1 LIKKIRNSLAA
12 KLFFLIAA
20 TLLVISF
27 ILYGIVMA
35 VMPISYKNLATSNYS
50 AQISQLTSELTSS
63 TLEDGI
69 PKIYNFCIKNGAVA
83 LLTGNGTEMSFGGN
97 GMEELNEESPTQ
109 TTTVSLSF
117 QETTKNYT
125 LTISI
130 SSNTVN
136 QIAQTFTKLLPIVTG
151 IILLISSIAAFICSR
166 FLSKPIIEISNISK
180 KLTSLDMTWRCN
192 ITRPD
197 EIGVL
202 ASNLNTMAENLD
214 KTLIELKAANERL
227 KTDIEREQQQE
238 KQRVDFFRA
247 VSHELKTP
255 ITVLKGELEGMI
267 YGVGEYKDRDTYLQH
282 SMRTVIEM
290 EKLLKEILAASR
302 MAANDLILSVTKL
315 NMGQLIIDCCRK
327 FQGLAEDKSITFQSD
342 IENPFFYCG
351 DVTMLKMAFS
361 NIIGNAVSHSPVGA
375 QITISFKN
383 GVFIAEN
390 TGIQLKESDIEQV
403 YEPFYRVEQ
412 SRNRNTG
419 GSGLGL
425 YIVKTVFD
433 RHELIYKIENSTNGV
448 RFSVF
453 F

>member
-1 LIKKIRNSLAA
+1 MIKQIKSSLAA
-12 KLFFLIAA
+12 KIFIMIAA
-20 TLLVISF
+20 ALLAAGF
-27 ILYGIVMA
+27 ILYGIVTA

-50 AQISQLTSELTSS
+50 AQISQLTSELTGG
-63 TLEDGI
+63 TMEEGI
-69 PKIYNFCIKNGAVA
+69 PKIYNFCIKNSAVA
-83 LLTGNGTEMSFGGN
+83 TLTGYGTEMSFGGN
-97 GMEELNEESPTQ
+97 GLEELNEESPTQ
-109 TTTVSLSF
+109 TATASLSF
-117 QETTKNYT
+117 KGTTQNYT

-151 IILLISSIAAFICSR
+151 MILLISSIAAFICSR

-180 KLTSLDMTWRCN
+180 KMTSLDMTWRCN

-197 EIGVL
+197 EIGIL
-202 ASNLNTMAENLD
+202 ASNLNTMAETLD
-214 KTLIELKAANERL
+214 KTLTELKAANERL
-227 KTDIEREQQQE
+227 KTDIEREQRQE

-267 YGVGEYKDRDTYLQH
+267 YGVGAYKDRDTYLQH

-290 EKLLKEILAASR
+290 EKQLKEILAASR
-302 MAANDLILSVTKL
+302 MAANDFTLSVTKL
-315 NMGQLIIDCCRK
+315 NMGKLIMDCCRK
-327 FQGLAEDKSITFQSD
+327 FQGLAEDKSIIFQSD
-342 IENPFFYCG
+342 IENSFFYCG
-351 DVTMLKMAFS
+351 DEAMLKMAFS
-361 NIIGNAVSHSPVGA
+361 NIIGNAVFHSPVGA
-375 QITISFKN
+375 IIIVSLKD
-383 GVFIAEN
+383 GVFKAEN
-390 TGIQLKESDIEQV
+390 TGIQLKESDIEKV

-425 YIVKTVFD
+425 YVVKTVFD
-433 RHELIYKIENSTNGV
+433 RHELKYTIENSTDGV

>member
-1 LIKKIRNSLAA
+1 MIKKIRNSLAA
-12 KLFFLIAA
+12 KIFFLIAA
-20 TLLVISF
+20 TLFAASF

-50 AQISQLTSELTSS
+50 AQISQLTSELTSG

-83 LLTGNGTEMSFGGN
+83 TLTGNGTEMSFGSN
-97 GMEELNEESPTQ
+97 GIEERKEESPTQ
-109 TTTVSLSF
+109 TTTVSLNF
-117 QETTKNYT
+117 QGTAKNYT

-136 QIAQTFTKLLPIVTG
+136 QIAQTFTKLLPIVIG
-151 IILLISSIAAFICSR
+151 IILLISSIAAYICSR

-180 KLTSLDMTWRCN
+180 KMTSLDMTWRCN

-202 ASNLNTMAENLD
+202 SSSLNTMAEKLD
-214 KTLIELKAANERL
+214 TTLTELKAANEKL

-267 YGVGEYKDRDTYLQH
+267 YGVGDYKDRDTYLQH
-282 SMRTVIEM
+282 AMRTVIEM

-302 MAANDLILSVTKL
+302 MAANDLTLTVAKF
-315 NMGQLIIDCCRK
+315 NVGQLVIDCCHK
-327 FQGLAEDKSITFQSD
+327 FQGVAEDKSITFKSD

-351 DVTMLKMAFS
+351 DEAMLKMALS
-361 NIIGNAVSHSPVGA
+361 NIISNAVTHSPVGA
-375 QITISFKN
+375 A
-383 GVFIAEN
+383 IAVYLKKGIFEVEN
-390 TGIQLKESDIEQV
+390 TGVKLKESDIGQV

-433 RHELIYKIENSTNGV
+433 RHELTYKIENTNEGV
-448 RFSVF
+448 RFTVLF
-453 F
+453 

>member
-1 LIKKIRNSLAA
+1 MIKKIRNSLAA
-12 KLFFLIAA
+12 KIFFLIAA
-20 TLLVISF
+20 ALLAASF

-50 AQISQLTSELTSS
+50 AQISQLTSELTSG

-69 PKIYNFCIKNGAVA
+69 SKIYNFCIKNGAVA
-83 LLTGNGTEMSFGGN
+83 SLTGSGTEMSFGGN
-97 GMEELNEESPTQ
+97 SMEELSEESPTQ
-109 TTTVSLSF
+109 TTTISLNF
-117 QETTKNYT
+117 QGASENYT
-125 LTISI
+125 LIISI

-151 IILLISSIAAFICSR
+151 IILLISSIAAFTCSR

-180 KLTSLDMTWRCN
+180 KMTSLDMTWRCN

-202 ASNLNTMAENLD
+202 ASNLNTMAEKLD
-214 KTLIELKAANERL
+214 ETLTELKAANERL
-227 KTDIEREQQQE
+227 KIDMEREQQQE

-255 ITVLKGELEGMI
+255 ITILKGELEGMI

-302 MAANDLILSVTKL
+302 MASNDLTLSVAKL
-315 NMGQLIIDCCRK
+315 NLGQLMIDCCRK
-327 FQGLAEDKSITFQSD
+327 FQGLAEDKGITFQTD

-351 DVTMLKMAFS
+351 DEAMLKMAFS

-375 QITISFKN
+375 AIIVFLKD
-383 GVFIAEN
+383 GVFEAEN
-390 TGIQLKESDIEQV
+390 TGIQLKESDIERV

-412 SRNRNTG
+412 SRSRNTG

-433 RHELIYKIENSTNGV
+433 RHELKYKIENSNEGV